1 MSEPVIL
8 YTTEGSVATITLN
21 RPAVL
26 NALSRELMEEFGKA
40 IKAATDDANV
50 RAVIVTG
57 AGRGFSAG
65 ADLAASSSS
74 RASGVSMGSGPLLRE
89 VYNPII
95 LAMRAMPKP
104 IISAVNGIAAGAG
117 MSIALAGDIVLAA
130 RSAAFLQAFSKIG
143 LVPDAG
149 STWFLPRYAGDI
161 RARAMAILA
170 DKIPAED
177 AERFGMV
184 WKVFDDEQLL
194 PEAKK
199 MASHLASM
207 PTRAYGMIK
216 HALNA
221 SQTSDLATQLELEA
235 ALQSQADQT
244 EDFKE
249 GVKAFLEK
257 RPPQFKGR

>member
-1 MSEPVIL
+1 
-8 YTTEGSVATITLN
+8 
-21 RPAVL
+21 
-26 NALSRELMEEFGKA
+26 MEEFGKA

-74 RASGVSMGSGPLLRE
+74 RAAGVSMGSGPLLRE

-194 PEAKK
+194 PEARK
-199 MASHLASM
+199 MAAHLASM

>member
-1 MSEPVIL
+1 
-8 YTTEGSVATITLN
+8 
-21 RPAVL
+21 
-26 NALSRELMEEFGKA
+26 
-40 IKAATDDANV
+40 
-50 RAVIVTG
+50 
-57 AGRGFSAG
+57 
-65 ADLAASSSS
+65 
-74 RASGVSMGSGPLLRE
+74 
-89 VYNPII
+89 
-95 LAMRAMPKP
+95 MRAMPKP

-194 PEAKK
+194 PEARK
-199 MASHLASM
+199 MAAHLASM